1 MRLDRAPSDHRV
13 AVETM
18 EMVAAAVVVVAIAK
32 AVVEAVVEAMATA
45 VDAVMETRADAN
57 LPAEIL
63 EAEILV
69 GSGGAITPAIAIET
83 AMMIKQ

>member
-13 AVETM
+13 AVEAM
-18 EMVAAAVVVVAIAK
+18 ETVAAAVVVAIAK